1 MAITILRP
9 NQEFTVKANVTRGD
23 TQLVSWIIFNG
34 HNSESMNI
42 LQFYP
47 KNGVELN
54 HHFPDEGKFRMA
66 AYHKEIQTKEDFQGS
81 AELKHVDVEIK
92 YNQLDGSKLAPKNS
106 GEFLAGDALRK
117 DFPAVFEAKFLISP
131 PSQEEINRLQ
141 FVLEDGSGNI
151 LNEGSH
157 ASNVFTFIPRN
168 SNAKYTVKAIYTKES
183 GEMSQQT
190 FSGISK
196 AISVRDITHG
206 AEIVRPGTPMT
217 FSITQTQFGSVSSN
231 SNFPEQGNIKWN
243 LDKVLIGTGR
253 SVTISGNQLMQ
264 KKKYHIEA
272 YATSAI
278 GNTKGSNT
286 DNTKN
291 DWHFEVKDN
300 IVENIKVVKKP
311 KFGIEGEFEIGK
323 MTFPNYDAAKDGN
336 ISWKITGPENGSGS
350 EAKLKKLFS
359 VPGEYTISCSLG
371 GRECKEPLK
380 INILQPEVTADKCK
394 WIDRDNGSGNII
406 KEAGINQEVCAFVS
420 GNALDNENL
429 TLTVYD
435 DDSTGR
441 TSVYNMTFSTEDKHK
456 TGFYLPITISQDVV
470 DGIKKSGFADYGDL
484 YFNIVRNGSE
494 LQVKNGD
501 KKLGEFLRVSLEPK
515 IINAYFCDANDT
527 QQVFNSPLNGA
538 LYFKIYAINLVGRK
552 AEINFVTESDA
563 YWSWDDEMKIGPWED
578 IKNKFKN
585 ERIRDT
591 KPGTFNEKGEIL
603 VPVDLSK
610 MGKPKNFI
618 RLNAMV
624 KILPDENA
632 KEKQEEKGFYMEY
645 TNLAILFPGATLPT
659 IAENKGAVKVG
670 RENID
675 GGNNK
680 TGECFCNRNFKP
692 EELEEIV
699 KQLRISRS
707 GHNQNLTNL
716 WYNQTATKMNDKT
729 LKSFTDEINSNFNNF
744 NIRTCAQKMH
754 FLAQAS
760 VETGEFSLS
769 REKDDGAPLRYDPY
783 RGHGSLQL
791 THKETYEEYAKVVG
805 SKIFQTPK
813 LIAEDLHLTIHS
825 GCWEWTEYKKM
836 PKAGS
841 DAVKKWGEETAGKS
855 LNELAAYGDKYL
867 ELISALLNGRNSKTG
882 MPNNWD
888 DRESAYKLLRNTIFN
903 YDYYHGNGS
912 NNTTANAKDIVTFR
926 IYSDGRIEKH
936 IPKIIKNEYRNSY
949 KYVFHDKDGN
959 EHDICI
965 TEWHTT
971 SKKSISK
978 TKLRAKPTHKK
989 IVSDKIVNEGQTV
1002 RRVIYE
1008 NGDIA
1013 EYGSN
1018 DGDTFWRLYEATSD
1032 SIELVKMPEHVSYV
1046 NYSFSGTKRQYTG
1059 PNYFA
1064 GFIGALAITG
1074 LSVVTTGSCFKE
1086 GSCFPSQFHVNGESI
1101 DTIYFWNLQ
1110 TDQKFIN
1117 AMKFFHFGERKA
1129 GRKPYFKGL
1138 KNVEDGGK
1146 LHDTHLHSGEF
1157 NNSKVEVIREK

>member
-23 TQLVSWIIFNG
+23 TQLVSWIIFSG

-151 LNEGSH
+151 LNEGSQ

-168 SNAKYTVKAIYTKES
+168 SNAKYAVKAIYTKES
-183 GEMSQQT
+183 GETSQQT

-217 FSITQTQFGSVSSN
+217 FSVTQTQFGSVSSN

-253 SVTISGNQLMQ
+253 SVTISGSQLMQ

-380 INILQPEVTADKCK
+380 INILQPEVTANKCK

-470 DGIKKSGFADYGDL
+470 DGIKKAGFADYGDL

-527 QQVFNSPLNGA
+527 QQLFNSPLNGA

-675 GGNNK
+675 GGGNNCGGKFCIKKGSPKSELIREINIRLAGFGGNVPTDEFTDRTEKMVKQFQRDYMKVPETGKVCGNVLKAIDEFTAKWAEKVSDYTCLCNGIKSIASKCSGFGKGQYKDQYSSKAHVEKYHKYERPGMHRSLLWGVSALKYYLSIQSEYRYSSITAGYRCWEHNKYVGRDTTNHMGKAVDIQFLKNNK
-680 TGECFCNRNFKP
+680 LVGGKK
-692 EELEEIV
+692 EENLPI
-699 KQLRISRS
+699 LRDIRDKFYTKYLDSK
-707 GHNQNLTNL
+707 
-716 WYNQTATKMNDKT
+716 YNWVNG
-729 LKSFTDEINSNFNNF
+729 NNNF
-744 NIRTCAQKMH
+744 SLEPFGLGKGQTWSWIHTDVR
-754 FLAQAS
+754 
-760 VETGEFSLS
+760 EFDNVYL
-769 REKDDGAPLRYDPY
+769 DDKFFIKTQDL
-783 RGHGSLQL
+783 L
-791 THKETYEEYAKVVG
+791 T
-805 SKIFQTPK
+805 
-813 LIAEDLHLTIHS
+813 
-825 GCWEWTEYKKM
+825 
-836 PKAGS
+836 
-841 DAVKKWGEETAGKS
+841 GKS
-855 LNELAAYGDKYL
+855 LTQIANDLGLKDMCSCMGGGVSTNNNSNSTTDGNRVDPKTLRTSQKGKDFIKDWEKYYKMPYDDSEDYATIGYGYL
-867 ELISALLNGRNSKTG
+867 I
-882 MPNNWD
+882 
-888 DRESAYKLLRNTIFN
+888 AYK
-903 YDYYHGNGS
+903 
-912 NNTTANAKDIVTFR
+912 
-926 IYSDGRIEKH
+926 
-936 IPKIIKNEYRNSY
+936 
-949 KYVFHDKDGN
+949 
-959 EHDICI
+959 
-965 TEWHTT
+965 
-971 SKKSISK
+971 
-978 TKLRAKPTHKK
+978 
-989 IVSDKIVNEGQTV
+989 
-1002 RRVIYE
+1002 
-1008 NGDIA
+1008 
-1013 EYGSN
+1013 
-1018 DGDTFWRLYEATSD
+1018 
-1032 SIELVKMPEHVSYV
+1032 SYV
-1046 NYSFSGTKRQYTG
+1046 NVTKADVEKTDVTWKEYQEGISQERALQLFEEKIKKYENSVYRDVTVKLYQHEFDALVSLLFNCG
-1059 PNYFA
+1059 PDFLKNNKAPKLYRNL
-1064 GFIGALAITG
+1064 LAEKYEDAAKEFLDITNDDTEG
-1074 LSVVTTGSCFKE
+1074 LVKR
-1086 GSCFPSQFHVNGESI
+1086 
-1101 DTIYFWNLQ
+1101 
-1110 TDQKFIN
+1110 
-1117 AMKFFHFGERKA
+1117 RKA
-1129 GRKPYFKGL
+1129 ENDMFL
-1138 KNVEDGGK
+1138 
-1146 LHDTHLHSGEF
+1146 
-1157 NNSKVEVIREK
+1157 NNHYDSKH